1 MGRRGLS
8 ARSRLTLT
16 YAALVGFAVAV
27 LLAAVFVYV
36 LRYVPEGNIVLL
48 GPGGTTTMVPD
59 RSNLLRAFAPA
70 AVGAGVLALAVGLL
84 GGWLLAG
91 RVLRPLTE
99 IGRAARLAAT
109 GSLSH
114 RIDLAG
120 PHDEFREVADTFD
133 SMLTR
138 IESNVEGYRRFA
150 ADASH
155 ELRTPLAAT
164 RAMID
169 VAAVDPDLDVQDALR
184 RLGAAN
190 DRAVALTEALLLIAR
205 TDAVP
210 PVRDDVDLSLVLEE
224 VGETLAPTA
233 QARGVEMEVDT
244 QSARVSGNGTL
255 LEHLV
260 TNLLQNAVVHNDP
273 SGGWVRASTSVADGV
288 VRLEVENT
296 GAVLEPHDLG
306 VLASPFH
313 RGEGRTQASGHVGAG
328 LGLAIAASIVRAHD
342 GALDLVARGG
352 GGLVVTATFRA
363 TPATAA

>member
-1 MGRRGLS
+1 M
-8 ARSRLTLT
+8 
-16 YAALVGFAVAV
+16 
-27 LLAAVFVYV
+27 
-36 LRYVPEGNIVLL
+36 LL

-109 GSLSH
+109 GSLSQ

-210 PVRDDVDLSLVLEE
+210 PVRDDVDLSLVLERWARRSRRPPRRG
-224 VGETLAPTA
+224 VSRWRSTRSPPGCRATGRSSSTWSRTCCRTPWSTTTRPAAGCAPARPSPTA
-233 QARGVEMEVDT
+233 SSASRSRTPARSSNRTTSGSSPHPSTAARGE
-244 QSARVSGNGTL
+244 RRR
-255 LEHLV
+255 
-260 TNLLQNAVVHNDP
+260 P
-273 SGGWVRASTSVADGV
+273 
-288 VRLEVENT
+288 
-296 GAVLEPHDLG
+296 
-306 VLASPFH
+306 
-313 RGEGRTQASGHVGAG
+313 
-328 LGLAIAASIVRAHD
+328 
-342 GALDLVARGG
+342 
-352 GGLVVTATFRA
+352 ATFRA